1 MNLSK
6 IFYCL
11 KKKYKFIVG
20 ILVLLL
26 VSLYYFFN
34 PTVSNFFPKCPFHT
48 ITGLYCPGCGSQ
60 RAIHDLMH
68 LNIFEAI
75 NHNALMFFMFTF
87 GIGLY
92 LYLYCK
98 KKFSDLIYHPK
109 SPLIIFGII
118 FLFGVLRNL
127 DKFHF
132 LAP

>member
-1 MNLSK
+1 M
-6 IFYCL
+6 

-34 PTVSNFFPKCPFHT
+34 PTVSNFFPKCPFY
-48 ITGLYCPGCGSQ
+48 IMTGLFCPGCGSQ
-60 RAIHDLMH
+60 RAIHDMMH

-75 NHNALMFFMFTF
+75 NHNSLMFFTFTF

-92 LYLYCK
+92 LYSK

-127 DKFHF
+127 DRFHF

>member
-1 MNLSK
+1 M
-6 IFYCL
+6 

-75 NHNALMFFMFTF
+75 NHNALMFFAFTF

-92 LYLYCK
+92 LYSK
-98 KKFSDLIYHPK
+98 KKFYDLIYHPK

-127 DKFHF
+127 DRFHF